1 MNPDQIFSLFQFGL
15 LVKLLF
21 MVLGIFYVIFAIVV
35 YRQITLMTQVL
46 DSKISPTV
54 KTLAVVQIGM
64 AGILFLLAV
73 VVG

>member
-1 MNPDQIFSLFQFGL
+1 MGL
-15 LVKLLF
+15 
-21 MVLGIFYVIFAIVV
+21 FYVIFALVI

-46 DSKISPTV
+46 DSKISPKV

-73 VVG
+73 VLG

>member
-1 MNPDQIFSLFQFGL
+1 MDFFSLFQFGI

-21 MVLGIFYVIFAIVV
+21 TVLGIFYVIFSLVV

-46 DSKISPTV
+46 DSKISPLV
-54 KTLAVVQIGM
+54 ITLAMVQIGM
-64 AGILFLLAV
+64 AGVLFLLAV

>member
-1 MNPDQIFSLFQFGL
+1 MDIFSIFQFGF
-15 LVKLLF
+15 LVKMLF
-21 MVLGIFYVIFAIVV
+21 SVMGLFYVIFALVI

-46 DSKISPTV
+46 DSKISPKV

-73 VVG
+73 VLG